1 MSDTLKDIASSLP
14 TILAAMKEHGA
25 TKLVVGDITI
35 HMGATDA
42 ALSDAVRDAFY
53 GPADRKLDERSVAET
68 MKDPDLWETGEAP
81 HLERDDGQDAS

>member
-35 HMGATDA
+35 TMGQDA
-42 ALSDAVRDAFY
+42 GLSEAMRDAFY
-53 GPADRKLDERSVAET
+53 GPADRKLDEKSVAET